1 MIGTHSLMCPSH
13 LLKGSYMKSVFFVVY
28 GALFFWLSYFV
39 QSSTIYAQSPA
50 IIEAQPNFEGQFESR
65 DISSSGSWVLEFHK
79 LNNQW
84 SGRFRSAKGTWHP
97 IEDVKVD
104 SYHISFHINSKPVT
118 KFRAQIDKSNQN
130 ISGTQEIGD
139 GKKNEFNNLIL
150 DFSAKRL

>member
-1 MIGTHSLMCPSH
+1 MIGMHLLMCPNH
-13 LLKGSYMKSVFFVVY
+13 LLKGRDMKNVFFVFY
-28 GALFFWLSYFV
+28 GALCFCLSYFV
-39 QSSTIYAQSPA
+39 QSSTSYAQPPA
-50 IIEAQPNFEGQFESR
+50 KIETQPNFEGQFESR

-104 SYHISFHINSKPVT
+104 SHHISFYINSKPVT
-118 KFRAQIDKSNQN
+118 KFRAKIDKSNQN